1 MSQEQETE
9 KVDQLALNRVEA
21 IKFMQEEIARYFGN
35 NGYLLEQEEDQ
46 LKNLC
51 TLLHIEKDDYCRLRD
66 MAKSELDN
74 FRRDD
79 VLGLL
84 LERVDRS
91 KFYFDAEKLS
101 IRSSLADR
109 WVEELKT
116 MSSPEGGKIC
126 KDAEIKKKK
135 RSEILAWLKIPDI
148 EDPSENNIP
157 ANESDENKR
166 ERAVRKD
173 VDALMKRYGFLEEKD
188 HVDNQKHFVC
198 LVAYILLM
206 ILAVIGLNE
215 WQFEDIQALH
225 GDETKYLKFT
235 DSRDNKQYN
244 SIMIGNI
251 QWMSENLDYKVDRS
265 VPSELKGGLR
275 LYAWDEALE
284 VCPAGWRLPTV
295 DEWLRLINLAGGDSV
310 AGRVL
315 KSARL
320 WNGNAGND
328 SLYFSALPA
337 GYNKLAQ
344 RIMGVDAGNSGY
356 WWTLSMQNN
365 KEALVVNMNAS
376 NDSVVFVSAP
386 IAATRNG
393 VAMYSV
399 RCVKLADK
407 TVPIRKGP
415 AIANSVYT
423 QTINGDV
430 EGFKDLSNV
439 PMLKLP
445 NGKKEQL
452 YDVGLYTDMSGSP
465 LVSLPLSPKMDY
477 KMQELAKRPM
487 FLQNSNVVVKR
498 MWERVLTKN
507 NNAWISDSIWLG
519 DSVTVAG
526 QYKLLKLN
534 PLDRGICG
542 ADIDARL
549 GPDSTVFIVLD
560 GPCDRYDEGGNY
572 QINTSFDFKVERG
585 CNENCTAEKLK
596 LVHRATKANA
606 IRVNKVEE

>member
-1 MSQEQETE
+1 MSQEQEAE

-188 HVDNQKHFVC
+188 HVDNEKHFVC
-198 LVAYILLM
+198 LIVYILLM

-215 WQFEDIQALH
+215 WQFEDIQVLH
-225 GDETKYLKFT
+225 GDESKYQTFF
-235 DSRDNKQYN
+235 DSRDKKTYK
-244 SIMIGNI
+244 SVVVGNV
-251 QWMSENLDYKVDRS
+251 QWMAENLNYTTDSS
-265 VPSELKGGLR
+265 VGSNLKAEGGR
-275 LYAWDEALE
+275 LYTWNEALE

-295 DEWLRLINLAGGDSV
+295 GEWRRLISIAGGDSV

-315 KSARL
+315 KSKGL
-320 WNGNAGND
+320 WEGNPGTD

-337 GYNKLAQ
+337 GYNTIAKSAV
-344 RIMGVDAGNSGY
+344 GEDAGNSSY
-356 WWTLSMQNN
+356 WWTFSMQSD
-365 KEALVVNMNAS
+365 KEALIVKMGATS
-376 NDSVVFVSAP
+376 DSVEVSSAS
-386 IAATRNG
+386 IFATKKN
-393 VAMYSV
+393 VNMYSV
-399 RCVKLADK
+399 RCVKVADK
-407 TVPIRKGP
+407 VVPIRKSP
-415 AIANSVYT
+415 IIDNSTYSL
-423 QTINGDV
+423 TIKGDV
-430 EGFKDLSNV
+430 DGFRDFMTPV
-439 PMLKLP
+439 LKFP

-452 YDVGLYTDMSGSP
+452 YDAGLYDGMSGTSIISVP
-465 LVSLPLSPKMDY
+465 LTPVLDSKIQLLG
-477 KMQELAKRPM
+477 KRPL
-487 FLQNSNVVVKR
+487 FLQDANVTIKR
-498 MWERVLTKN
+498 MFERSLTRN
-507 NNAWISDSIWLG
+507 NNAWVNDSIWIG
-519 DSVTVAG
+519 DSVSVAG
-526 QYKLLKLN
+526 QYTLKNLT
-534 PLDRGICG
+534 PVDREYCG

-549 GPDSTVFIVLD
+549 GQDTTLFILLD
-560 GPCDRYDEGGNY
+560 RPCGHYNAGDKY
-572 QINTSFDFKVERG
+572 QVSMPFEIKVDRG
-585 CNENCTAEKLK
+585 CKDNCSTESIK
-596 LVHRATKANA
+596 LVLRSSMASAFPVSKM
-606 IRVNKVEE
+606 EE